1 MAQNNEILNR
11 IMGNPQIEGSSE
23 EQLAAASTP
32 ATAPTPIPIREDEA
46 TPKVRIV
53 TARYKIYLV
62 LSLLLLCFLGL
73 DLLPKQTDKQR
84 QTHSLYVSSQ
94 QSLVQI
100 QQDTI
105 EAEKK
110 KTYLSEI
117 IEHADMVQECLN
129 QESAQACSRIPENW
143 NKDLSVAVS
152 FLQLNSLQSNKMLID
167 EQKVLYN
174 LNDYLI
180 RDQFILD
187 ASARNGE
194 IERIEIGDPTPIPN
208 QPYFYTAPVDLVI
221 QFPNVDNL
229 RGFVHNVER
238 KLVPDS
244 ANRILYKIQEISY
257 DIIASQEPQTTNI
270 SMIAYYY
277 HDPKF
282 EDLNVSQS
290 EEDENEIVPTNE
302 AEAE

>member
-194 IERIEIGDPTPIPN
+194 IERIEI
-208 QPYFYTAPVDLVI
+208 
-221 QFPNVDNL
+221 
-229 RGFVHNVER
+229 
-238 KLVPDS
+238 
-244 ANRILYKIQEISY
+244 
-257 DIIASQEPQTTNI
+257 
-270 SMIAYYY
+270 
-277 HDPKF
+277 
-282 EDLNVSQS
+282 
-290 EEDENEIVPTNE
+290 
-302 AEAE
+302 

>member
-1 MAQNNEILNR
+1 M
-11 IMGNPQIEGSSE
+11 
-23 EQLAAASTP
+23 
-32 ATAPTPIPIREDEA
+32 
-46 TPKVRIV
+46 
-53 TARYKIYLV
+53 
-62 LSLLLLCFLGL
+62 
-73 DLLPKQTDKQR
+73 
-84 QTHSLYVSSQ
+84 
-94 QSLVQI
+94 
-100 QQDTI
+100 
-105 EAEKK
+105 
-110 KTYLSEI
+110 
-117 IEHADMVQECLN
+117 
-129 QESAQACSRIPENW
+129 
-143 NKDLSVAVS
+143 
-152 FLQLNSLQSNKMLID
+152 
-167 EQKVLYN
+167 
-174 LNDYLI
+174 
-180 RDQFILD
+180 
-187 ASARNGE
+187 
-194 IERIEIGDPTPIPN
+194 
-208 QPYFYTAPVDLVI
+208 I